1 MNDINAVTL
10 TGRLTRDAELK
21 YTSGGMAISEFAL
34 AVNGSKK
41 NGDQWEQ
48 VASFFDCTMF
58 GKRAESLAHYMEK
71 GKQVAIAGRLDQQ
84 RWQNKEGQNRSKI
97 VVIVNDITLLG
108 GKGEDRPAR
117 PQKQEANPVDDF
129 KDDIPF

>member
-1 MNDINAVTL
+1 MNDINTVTL

-21 YTSGGMAISEFAL
+21 YTSGGMAISEFAI

-41 NGDQWEQ
+41 NGDKWEQ
-48 VASFFDCTMF
+48 IAAFFDCTMF
-58 GKRAESLAHYMEK
+58 GKRAESLANYMEK

-84 RWQNKEGQNRSKI
+84 RWKSQEGQNRSKI
-97 VVIVNDITLLG
+97 VLIVNDVTLLG

-117 PQKQEANPVDDF
+117 PQRQEENTVDDF
-129 KDDIPF
+129 EDDVPF

>member
-10 TGRLTRDAELK
+10 TGRLTQDAELK
-21 YTSGGMAISEFAL
+21 YTNGGMAISEFAI

-48 VASFFDCTMF
+48 IASFFDCTMF

-71 GKQVAIAGRLDQQ
+71 GKPVAIAGRLDQQ
-84 RWQNKEGQNRSKI
+84 RWKSQGGQNRSKI
-97 VVIVNDITLLG
+97 VVIVSDITLIG
-108 GKGEDRPAR
+108 SKDKNRPAQ
-117 PQKQEANPVDDF
+117 PQKQEVNKVDNFVDDV
-129 KDDIPF
+129 PF